1 MRAYSLMKRYLL
13 LLPLLLLML
22 IGSSHVQAQSN
33 TLELEST
40 FKGNQEQPRVLYI
53 VPWQKIAAPDAF
65 YRPLQSLVEES
76 FELVDRDEFKREL
89 SFHQRAIES
98 SE

>member
-1 MRAYSLMKRYLL
+1 MMKRYLL
-13 LLPLLLLML
+13 PYSLLLLTL
-22 IGSSHVQAQSN
+22 SSSYRVHAQSN

-40 FKGNQEQPRVLYI
+40 FKGNQEQPKVLYI

-89 SFHQRAIES
+89 SFHQQAFEH